1 MSLLI
6 ILLLIPIT
14 LFSERTFY
22 LMGTYFE
29 AEVEGKELKAYKLGR
44 ELEEKL
50 SDFIETSEIS
60 RINKNAGIKPVKVS
74 RETYEV
80 IRLSLEVCEET
91 EGAFDPTVGSY
102 TVNFL
107 RKRVLSKE
115 EALSL
120 INCEYIKLYPEE
132 RKVYLSKKGMALDL
146 GGIGKGYALEVIAR
160 KLSIKRGFLALSG
173 DIKVWGERRVVGVYN
188 PINGKVLA
196 YLVNEKDF
204 CISTSGNY
212 RRKHILGSSDFLQVT
227 VVHEN
232 CTYADAYATA
242 IFSGGEKLLKK
253 LMDRKELGI
262 LVLYPNGKV
271 LLNHTFTTFFSEI
284 HFQ

>member
-1 MSLLI
+1 MSRLI
-6 ILLLIPIT
+6 ILLLFPLF

-29 AEVEGKELKAYKLGR
+29 AEVEGKELKAYRLGK

-50 SDFIETSEIS
+50 SDFIESSEIS
-60 RINKNAGIKPVKVS
+60 KINENAGVRPVKVS
-74 RETYEV
+74 KETYEV
-80 IRLSLEVCEET
+80 IKISLEICRKT
-91 EGAFDPTVGSY
+91 GKAFDPTVGSY

-107 RKRVLSKE
+107 RKGVLSKE
-115 EALSL
+115 YALSL
-120 INCEYIKLYPEE
+120 INCEYVKLYPEGRE
-132 RKVYLSKKGMALDL
+132 VFLTKKGMALDL

-160 KLSIKRGFLALSG
+160 KIKTGKGFLALSG
-173 DIKVWGERRVVGVYN
+173 DIKVWGEKRVIGVYN
-188 PINGKVLA
+188 PLNRGVLA
-196 YLVNEKDF
+196 YLVNKKDF

-212 RRKHILGSSDFLQVT
+212 RRRHILGSSDFLQVT
-227 VVHEN
+227 VVHKN

-242 IFSGGEKLLKK
+242 LFSGGERLLKK
-253 LMDRKELGI
+253 LVESEELGI
-262 LVLYPNGKV
+262 LVLYPDGKV

>member
-6 ILLLIPIT
+6 ILLLIPII
-14 LFSERTFY
+14 LFSGRTFY

-60 RINKNAGIKPVKVS
+60 RINRNAGIKPVKVS

-91 EGAFDPTVGSY
+91 GGAFDPTVGSY

-120 INCEYIKLYPEE
+120 INCKHVKLYPKE

-160 KLSIKRGFLALSG
+160 KLNIKRGFLALSG

-253 LMDRKELGI
+253 LMDKKELGI